1 MRPGCL
7 LLALSI
13 CAATAVAEDDWIGLD
28 QSPPLLLGFDIG
40 EDEDQN
46 STRALMFSLPAG
58 RRAGVYGYYGETELN
73 DSEQSFDS
81 LLLATTIWFEL
92 AQMVDIEL
100 KHFFEGN
107 DDELEQE
114 TLGLAL
120 ALDQGEWNF
129 SVQLDQGDIRFFT
142 RSVGEESLDRR
153 LPSSVDSDVS
163 AISVALGSEIDAWYW
178 QASYRRYDYERDVS
192 RFINSR
198 LAELVV
204 KSSALAQSSLLI
216 SQTASLLLGVADF
229 DNDYSLLISQ
239 DRSVVDQGYD
249 ESLVLGWQRW
259 GGASFGFQLAASML
273 LPVEDSLG
281 LTLGLRWAL

>member
-1 MRPGCL
+1 MRPGFL

-13 CAATAVAEDDWIGLD
+13 WAAPAVGDDDWIGLD
-28 QSPPLLLGFDIG
+28 QDPPLLLGFDIG
-40 EDEDQN
+40 EDEEAD

-58 RRAGVYGYYGETELN
+58 HRAGIYGYYGETELSDLDQN
-73 DSEQSFDS
+73 FDN
-81 LLLATTIWFEL
+81 LMLATTLWFQI
-92 AQMVDIEL
+92 AHMVDLEIR
-100 KHFFEGN
+100 HFFEGS

-129 SVQLDQGDIRFFT
+129 SVQLDDGEVRFFT
-142 RSVGEESLDRR
+142 RDDTGENFDRR
-153 LPSSVDSDVS
+153 LPRSVDSDVS
-163 AISVALGSEIDAWYW
+163 AISVALGGAIGAWYW

-198 LAELVV
+198 LAGLLV
-204 KSSALAQSSLLI
+204 KSSALAHSSLLI
-216 SQTASLLLGVADF
+216 SQSASLLLGVADF
-229 DNDYSLLISQ
+229 DNDYSLLVSQ

-259 GGASFGFQLAASML
+259 VGASLSFQLAASML
-273 LPVEDSLG
+273 LPVDESLG